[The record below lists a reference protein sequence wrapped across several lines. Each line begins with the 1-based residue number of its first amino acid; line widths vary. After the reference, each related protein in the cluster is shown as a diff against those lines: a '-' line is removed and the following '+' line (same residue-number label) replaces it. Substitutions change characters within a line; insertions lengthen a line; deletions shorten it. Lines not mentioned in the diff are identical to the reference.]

1 MCRAVCYSGN
11 RGQTNNEAGAWRQG
25 FQFSLPTPPQ
35 PRAIPPAARFQLGA
49 SRGEW
54 PLQPFPSRSGWGSRE
69 QKCQRET
76 LLSFKGPPGWDGDFW
91 KGKVESG
98 DTGRGRYVPG
108 MPGRQRIT
116 EDGSSKGTHPH
127 SKSSCRRGAA
137 GAAETGFLAP
147 SRVAWAGSA
156 DLQNGIW
163 TWHHLGIP
171 RLPATREPGTGLL
184 AFLTL
189 YSWVRLGSNWPPR
202 EGVPHCFLVA
212 AGQLSL
218 RCRFF
223 NCAGMLSCI
232 GTSRGVAALTRCT
245 IYLDLPWQ
253 QPHFVC
259 PCIQT
264 ITSSCAHGR
273 KVHFPVPFI

>member
-69 QKCQRET
+69 QKCQGET
-76 LLSFKGPPGWDGDFW
+76 LLSFKGPPGWDGGFW

-98 DTGRGRYVPG
+98 DMGRGRYVPG
-108 MPGRQRIT
+108 MPGRQRIM
-116 EDGSSKGTHPH
+116 EDGSSKGRHPH
-127 SKSSCRRGAA
+127 SKSSCRREAA

-156 DLQNGIW
+156 DLQNGIDPMTPGAVWELTPISCSFLKVYKIHLW
-163 TWHHLGIP
+163 TTLMND
-171 RLPATREPGTGLL
+171 EFVFF
-184 AFLTL
+184 FLRRT
-189 YSWVRLGSNWPPR
+189 
-202 EGVPHCFLVA
+202 
-212 AGQLSL
+212 
-218 RCRFF
+218 
-223 NCAGMLSCI
+223 
-232 GTSRGVAALTRCT
+232 
-245 IYLDLPWQ
+245 
-253 QPHFVC
+253 
-259 PCIQT
+259 
-264 ITSSCAHGR
+264 
-273 KVHFPVPFI
+273 